1 MINRLLLPPFKQIK
15 RTALLIVFTLL
26 FLVPVQQAK
35 AKSNPTAPYTVVT
48 GFMDLRSTFSDG
60 AHSIEEIVRLA
71 EARGFNAVFIN
82 DHDRISLSYGLP
94 PFRNIVRYKKEYP
107 SIMTNGPDRFLDEIK
122 RVAEKYPN
130 VIIIPGCITSAYYY
144 WTGSWRNKDLT
155 VHEYD
160 RRILVI
166 NLNEP
171 EDYAHMPNLGN
182 EWSLKYTRKLLP
194 GLILFL
200 VPLII
205 GFILL
210 KWQGIYRRIGLIVIT
225 VSALAIVD
233 YNPFRSSLFNA
244 YNGDQ
249 GIAPYQELID
259 YVNQRGGLCFWNYPE
274 QKSGI
279 REYGPIFVNT
289 PPYPEVLHQSENYTG
304 FSAIYGENP
313 TITDPGKEWDRILNE
328 YCQGQRRKPCWG
340 ISTADFHEDGRW
352 GLKLGVYPTTL
363 LVKDFSKDGVME
375 AIKNGRMYSSRG
387 DGRAWPKLEFFN
399 VCAEGEQKAFMGD
412 TLTTSRFPVIKF
424 KVSDD
429 REKKRNKETSID
441 LIRGGT
447 LLQTF
452 KGKTPMEIEYTDQTA
467 PPNEKTFYRLIDNRK
482 HLTSNPIF
490 VIYKP

>member
-1 MINRLLLPPFKQIK
+1 MINPLLLPPFKQIK
-15 RTALLIVFTLL
+15 RILLLIVLTLL
-26 FLVPVQQAK
+26 FLVPVQQSK
-35 AKSNPTAPYTVVT
+35 AKPNPTAPYTVVT
-48 GFMDLRSTFSDG
+48 GLMDLRSTFSDG
-60 AHSIEEIVRLA
+60 AHSIEEIVQLA

-122 RVAEKYPN
+122 RVSEKYPN

-155 VHEYD
+155 AHEYD

-166 NLNEP
+166 NLNET

-182 EWSLKYTRKLLP
+182 EWSLKYTKKLLP

-200 VPLII
+200 IPLII
-205 GFILL
+205 GFVLL
-210 KWQGIYRRIGLIVIT
+210 KWKGVYRRIGLIVII

-233 YNPFRSSLFNA
+233 YNPFRSSLFSA

-289 PPYPEVLHQSENYTG
+289 PPYPEVLHQSEDYTG

-328 YCQGQRRKPCWG
+328 YCQGQRRKPSWG
-340 ISTADFHEDGRW
+340 ISTADFHEDGGL
-352 GLKLGVYPTTL
+352 GLKLGVYPTTF
-363 LVKDFSKDGVME
+363 LVKEFSREGIME
-375 AIKNGRMYSSRG
+375 AIENGRMYSSRG
-387 DGRAWPKLEFFN
+387 DGLAWPKLEFFN
-399 VCAEGEQKAFMGD
+399 VYAGAEKKAFMGD
-412 TLTTSRFPVIKF
+412 TLTTSHFPVIKF
-424 KVSDD
+424 RVSDD
-429 REKKRNKETSID
+429 RETKRNKETSID

-467 PPNEKTFYRLIDNRK
+467 LPNEKTFYRLIDNRK